1 MTEENKPPTTTEVV
15 EEMKDEHGLL
25 FTMLTKLIGWALFL
39 AFIAFI
45 IGTAIFVSLALYRG
59 IVWAWPGGAPA

>member
-1 MTEENKPPTTTEVV
+1 
-15 EEMKDEHGLL
+15 MKDEHGLL